1 MYCLFERDS
10 NPSVQRGAG
19 SCNSSFEDDCA
30 DMPMEDVECKNVQ
43 RSRRESLIPDEYRI
57 AMNTIRTCT
66 EEYMRKYLLLRHMK
80 RGDLA
85 GLLSFL
91 LSPAFEARE
100 GELTIIT
107 VLDLLPAHRQHFIR
121 QFFLSLKFDFPH
133 QLLLHLIPDL
143 EVELPK
149 QNKRKAVSQECPNN
163 SQRSS
168 KRHKNQGDIV
178 FSQGQSQRPFL
189 TQAPLSQNQYLTQYP
204 DENVISQSELDKI
217 KQMVRMVLANEA
229 TLENLDAEPTWK
241 KLLQDKET
249 LIQLAKE
256 FPVQEENVC
265 LKLAQTYGNNPVFS
279 TTALI
284 FVIPSLLQE
293 SKHFSRTLL
302 KAVEAFVN
310 NSPNVVIETYL
321 FPAIGFHEA
330 KDVGKVYKSILKLL
344 PSPSVIYFLELLFSK
359 LCHDE
364 WPKEAFQIIASTLEL
379 KPSLSNEH
387 VSYILNSLLSLTDT
401 TQMQT
406 KPFGAILMHLAKHY
420 KNICKLR
427 KEEILRLLPHMAKL
441 QAKMID
447 MKLR

>member
-10 NPSVQRGAG
+10 PSEQGGAG
-19 SCNSSFEDDCA
+19 MCNSSCQDENA
-30 DMPMEDVECKNVQ
+30 DMHMEDVECKNVQ
-43 RSRRESLIPDEYRI
+43 RSRRESLIPENYRI
-57 AMNTIRTCT
+57 AMNTMRTCT

-85 GLLSFL
+85 GLLAFL

-100 GELTIIT
+100 GELAIIT
-107 VLDLLPAHRQHFIR
+107 ILDLLPAHRQNFIR
-121 QFFLSLKFDFPH
+121 QFFLNLKFDFPH
-133 QLLLHLIPDL
+133 QLLLRLIPDL
-143 EVELPK
+143 QVELSK
-149 QNKRKAVSQECPNN
+149 QNKRKAISQECSNN
-163 SQRSS
+163 SQRPS
-168 KRHKNQGDIV
+168 KRYKNEGDIM

-204 DENVISQSELDKI
+204 NDDKISQSELDKI
-217 KQMVRMVLANEA
+217 KEMVRMVLTNEA
-229 TLENLDAEPTWK
+229 TLENLNADSTWK

-265 LKLAQTYGNNPVFS
+265 LKLAQTYGNNPAFS

-321 FPAIGFHEA
+321 FPATGFHEA

-344 PSPSVIYFLELLFSK
+344 PSPSVIYFLEKLFSK
-359 LCHDE
+359 LSHDE
-364 WPKEAFQIIASTLEL
+364 WPKEAFQIIASALEL
-379 KPSLSNEH
+379 KPKLSNEH
-387 VSYILNSLLSLTDT
+387 VSYILNSLLSSTDT
-401 TQMQT
+401 TQMQA
-406 KPFGAILMHLAKHY
+406 KPFGAILMHLAKHF
-420 KNICKLR
+420 KSLCKQR
-427 KEEILRLLPHMAKL
+427 KEEILRILPHMAKL
-441 QAKMID
+441 QAKMVD